1 MLEQT
6 NEKRKFERKK
16 PRELG
21 TKRKDRKGMETGLPC
36 DVILGHVN

>member
-6 NEKRKFERKK
+6 NEKEKFERKK

-21 TKRKDRKGMETGLPC
+21 TKGKDRRGMGTGHDL
-36 DVILGHVN
+36 

>member
-6 NEKRKFERKK
+6 NEKGKFERKK

-21 TKRKDRKGMETGLPC
+21 TKQRDRRGMGPSHDL
-36 DVILGHVN
+36 